1 MLNFRDDMLSPICL
15 ASLCINSKTINTS
28 FTFFLCRLNEFDN
41 KFFGIT
47 DAETNNM
54 DPQHKLLLQCTY
66 RALEDAGIPMEKA
79 SGTRTGVF
87 LGNILNN

>member
-1 MLNFRDDMLSPICL
+1 
-15 ASLCINSKTINTS
+15 
-28 FTFFLCRLNEFDN
+28 
-41 KFFGIT
+41 
-47 DAETNNM
+47 M

-87 LGNILNN
+87 LGNIQAKYKINKKSLLVSFNPNEKVLSPTAWEVPTEQPLVNMRC

>member
-1 MLNFRDDMLSPICL
+1 MCSLNG
-15 ASLCINSKTINTS
+15 
-28 FTFFLCRLNEFDN
+28 FDN

-47 DAETNNM
+47 DSELISM

-79 SGTRTGVF
+79 SGTKTGVF
-87 LGNILNN
+87 LGNIY